1 MAKKFQELEAKM
13 SPQARARGEARYREL
28 LKEMPLQE
36 LRHARELTQAQI
48 AESMHM
54 TQAAVSKLERNT
66 DMYISTLK
74 HFVEAMGGELDIRAV
89 FPEGE
94 IRIKQFQTLSAP
106 TASVERDRSLI

>member
-1 MAKKFQELEAKM
+1 MAKKFVVLEEKM
-13 SPQARARGEARYREL
+13 SPSARARGEARYREH

-36 LRHARELTQAQI
+36 LRHARELTQVQI

-74 HFVEAMGGELDIRAV
+74 HFLEAMGGELDIRAV
-89 FPEGE
+89 FPDGE
-94 IRIKQFQTLSAP
+94 VRIKQFKELSA
-106 TASVERDRSLI
+106 SVG

>member
-1 MAKKFQELEAKM
+1 M
-13 SPQARARGEARYREL
+13 SPQARARGEARYQEL

-48 AESMHM
+48 AESMNM

-74 HFVEAMGGELDIRAV
+74 RFVEAMGGELDIRAV
-89 FPEGE
+89 FPEGQ
-94 IRIKQFQTLSAP
+94 IKIKQFQILSAP
-106 TASVERDRSLI
+106 TDQ